1 MTPQVYFSKTN
12 NQKDKWYNLKY
23 CLIKC
28 SSSIFNTDKKF
39 IQRTQDKF
47 KKNSNDMKL
56 RLLLFAII
64 YLTACSHPAKTDAKK
79 ILAGMYKLYKIES
92 QDSAGVWKE
101 SGRYNGGES
110 YIIYDGL
117 GHMAVQITPKG
128 YNNFNWLNDE
138 QAISET
144 TVNEKIDSMS
154 IPELKAA
161 VSEFASNYVYVGN
174 YTVDDTANI
183 VTHHRIT
190 STIPAVWG
198 TAVKRK
204 FYFNGDTIT
213 LKPLTA
219 NRRLIWIRQK

>member
-1 MTPQVYFSKTN
+1 
-12 NQKDKWYNLKY
+12 
-23 CLIKC
+23 
-28 SSSIFNTDKKF
+28 
-39 IQRTQDKF
+39 
-47 KKNSNDMKL
+47 MKL
-56 RLLLFAII
+56 HLLLFAVI
-64 YLTACSHPAKTDAKK
+64 YLTACSQPAKNDASKM
-79 ILAGMYKLYKIES
+79 LAGMYKLYKIES
-92 QDSAGVWKE
+92 QDSAGIWKE

-128 YNNFNWLNDE
+128 YNNFNWLDDE
-138 QAISET
+138 QAINEKI
-144 TVNEKIDSMS
+144 VNQKIDSMS
-154 IPELKAA
+154 LPELKAA

-183 VTHHRIT
+183 VKHHRIT

-198 TAVKRK
+198 TVVKRK